1 MKNLSLRAVLFD
13 LDDTLFD
20 HHTTSLAG
28 VTALQGHYPALQQM
42 TFDHLAR
49 LHSEIL
55 ETLHSR
61 MLQGEFSLDQAR
73 HERFRQLFAFCGEAI
88 NEEQMAEAT
97 HLYRQ
102 AYLATR
108 RTVPG
113 ALPLLQQLHGRVR
126 IAIVSNNVL
135 TEQQDK
141 LAQLGLAP
149 YVDDLIVAA
158 EVGVAKP
165 EPAIFH
171 EALRCCQCMAAEA
184 VMVGDSWAADIV
196 GAARLGI
203 RSIWLNRHGAACPDP
218 TMAAEID
225 ALEPVDALLALIFA
239 PAWSNR

>member
-1 MKNLSLRAVLFD
+1 MKTPPLRAVLFD

-28 VTALQGHYPALQQM
+28 VDALQSHYPVLQQM
-42 TFDHLAR
+42 AFDHLAK

-55 ETLHSR
+55 EALHSR
-61 MLQGEFSLDQAR
+61 MLQGEFSAEQAR
-73 HERFRQLFAFCGEAI
+73 HERFRQLFALCGESI
-88 NEEQMAEAT
+88 SQPQMAEAT
-97 HLYRQ
+97 QLYRQ

-126 IAIVSNNVL
+126 VAIVSNNVL
-135 TEQQDK
+135 AEQQDK

-149 YVDDLIVAA
+149 YIDELVVAA

-171 EALRCCQCMAAEA
+171 EALRRCQCTTDEA
-184 VMVGDSWAADIV
+184 VMIGDSWAADIV
-196 GAARLGI
+196 GASRLSI
-203 RSIWLNRHGAACPDP
+203 RAIWLNRHGIVCPDSALA
-218 TMAAEID
+218 TEIA
-225 ALEPVDALLALIFA
+225 ALEPVDRLLSIILGVAL
-239 PAWSNR
+239 